1 MTAMRP
7 SHPHA
12 TAERR
17 LAEIDLARRVVMHG
31 DMPAPAAPPA
41 LLAAW
46 NGRAWIHQSWQR
58 CLDHGLRPADA
69 VAFDMVS
76 AAAQRRITDENA
88 ALVRV
93 ARPVIERLCRAI
105 AHSRYFAVL
114 TDAQGVVIDAQGAID
129 RSDRRASLVTRVGV
143 DLSERAIGTSAIGA
157 ALHEQAPVWLHRGE
171 HFFDVTSVYSCAGA
185 PLFGPD
191 GQCIGMLD
199 LTGIE
204 AHERPEL
211 KHLAAQSARSIENA
225 LVLAQP
231 HAMQLR
237 LTWPGLRPGDDSDGL
252 IGVDADGAIVGTNKA
267 ARDMVGELAQ
277 LRHGPLHCSD
287 IFAMP
292 WEHLFD
298 AVRVGQAIEVPLWSG
313 LRLMVLP
320 QRHATALSNT
330 APAPASARLPLKD
343 LQTEMIRQA
352 VLDAKGNVMEAARKL
367 GISRATVY
375 RRLGAKPAG
384 PTR

>member
-7 SHPHA
+7 APTHA
-12 TAERR
+12 TTDRR
-17 LAEIDLARRVVMHG
+17 LAEIDLARRVLMHG
-31 DMPAPAAPPA
+31 DTPASPASPAARLPA
-41 LLAAW
+41 W
-46 NGRAWIHQSWQR
+46 GERAWIHQSWQR
-58 CLDHGLRPADA
+58 CLDQGLRPADA
-69 VAFDMVS
+69 VGFDMVP
-76 AAAQRRITDENA
+76 AAAQRRIGDENA

-114 TDAQGVVIDAQGAID
+114 TNAQGVVIDAQGAID

-157 ALHEQAPVWLHRGE
+157 ALHELAPVWLHRGE
-171 HFFDVTSVYSCAGA
+171 HFFEVTSVYSCAGA

-191 GQCIGMLD
+191 GHCIGMLD

-237 LTWPGLRPGDDSDGL
+237 LTWPGLRPGDEGDGL
-252 IGVDADGAIVGTNKA
+252 IGVDADGAIVGTNQA

-277 LRHGPLHCSD
+277 LRHAPLHCSD

-298 AVRVGQAIEVPLWSG
+298 AVRLEQPIEVPLWSG

-320 QRHATALSNT
+320 QRHDAT
-330 APAPASARLPLKD
+330 APATTRARLPLKD

-375 RRLGAKPAG
+375 RRLGTKPVTAA
-384 PTR
+384 R